1 MVVGKGGKLL
11 EISPDGIIYPCC
23 FVAKPLFS
31 IYAPFLN
38 GGDQNPHIDNERV
51 KTDNLYKVFVE
62 DMLPL
67 IENQGGIKTLS
78 LYHNNIKDIL
88 KTDIFVSSLKKS
100 WEKPNRFCTELCRAR
115 KYIITE
121 T

>member
-1 MVVGKGGKLL
+1 
-11 EISPDGIIYPCC
+11 
-23 FVAKPLFS
+23 
-31 IYAPFLN
+31 
-38 GGDQNPHIDNERV
+38 
-51 KTDNLYKVFVE
+51 
-62 DMLPL
+62 MLPL